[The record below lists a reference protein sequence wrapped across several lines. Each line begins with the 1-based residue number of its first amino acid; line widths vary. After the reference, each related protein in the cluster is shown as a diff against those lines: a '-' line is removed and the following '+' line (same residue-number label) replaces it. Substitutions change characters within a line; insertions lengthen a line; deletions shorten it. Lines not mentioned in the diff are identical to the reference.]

1 MLPIDLFHARAR
13 LSPDAVAVVHG
24 PDALTYGQLHR
35 RSLAVARGLQGLDPQ
50 FGSRVGICCLN
61 HVDHLVAFLA
71 VLAAGKV
78 WVPLY
83 PKNASAEVERGLTST
98 EASIVVADPTGEA
111 LVAGSGVEILRAGGT
126 GSGTLQGLVA
136 AHDGDAPRERLASLH
151 ETQAIKFTGGS
162 TGAPKG
168 VMQPYRAWNT
178 NIVTQIMAWGLRAGD
193 RCLAAAPITHGTST
207 YIMPTLATGGTLVLL
222 DAPRPAEVLET
233 LAEDAIT
240 TTFAPPTM
248 IHTMMREP
256 GAERLSFPALR
267 NLIFGAAPMRAE
279 EIVRAQRL
287 FGPVLA
293 STYGQTEAPQ
303 IATMISAAELEREDR
318 RSSVGRATA
327 LTRVATLDEGGRALP
342 PGEVGEIAIRG
353 DLVMTG
359 YWRQPEKTAE
369 VLRDGWL
376 MTGDL
381 GSLDEEGFLSIKGRS
396 KDVVISGGFN
406 VYPADVEPVLA
417 RHPDVADCAVFGVP
431 DEKWGEAVHAAVEW
445 SGEGA
450 PDPDA
455 VRAWARAELG
465 PVKAPKAVHV
475 YERLPRN
482 PYGKL
487 RKQVLI
493 DDALDRVGIDARSP
507 E

>member
-24 PDALTYGQLHR
+24 GDALTYGQLHR
-35 RSLAVARGLQGLDPQ
+35 RSQAVAAGLQRLDPQ

-83 PKNASAEVERGLTST
+83 PRNTPAELERGLAST
-98 EASIVVADPTGEA
+98 EASLVIADPTGEA
-111 LVAGSGVEILRAGGT
+111 LVSGSDARVLRTGAT
-126 GSGTLQGLVA
+126 GSGTLAGLVEV
-136 AHDGDAPRERLASLH
+136 HDGDAPRGRLVPLH

-168 VMQPYRAWNT
+168 VMQPYRAWNA
-178 NIVTQIMAWGLRAGD
+178 NIVLQIMAWGMRAGD

-222 DAPRPAEVLET
+222 DAPRPAEVLEA
-233 LAEDAIT
+233 LAEAAIT

-248 IHTMMREP
+248 IHMMMREP
-256 GAERLSFPALR
+256 GAGSLTFPALR

-279 EIVRAQRL
+279 EVARAQSV

-303 IATMISAAELEREDR
+303 IATMISAAELERDDR
-318 RSSVGRATA
+318 RASVGRATA
-327 LTRVATLDEGGRALP
+327 LTRVATLDPQGDVLP

-353 DLVMTG
+353 DLVMSG
-359 YWRQPEKTAE
+359 YWREPEKTAE
-369 VLRDGWL
+369 VMRDGWL

-381 GSLDEEGFLSIKGRS
+381 GSLDEEGFLFIRGRL

-406 VYPADVEPVLA
+406 VYPADVEPAIA
-417 RHPDVADCAVFGVP
+417 RQTGVADCAVFGVP
-431 DEKWGEAVHAAVEW
+431 DEKWGEAVHAAIEW
-445 SGEGA
+445 AGPGD
-450 PDPDA
+450 PDPEA
-455 VRAWARAELG
+455 LRVRLRAELG
-465 PVKAPKAVHV
+465 PVKAPKVVHV
-475 YERLPRN
+475 YDRLPRN

-487 RKQVLI
+487 RKQALV
-493 DDALDRVGIDARSP
+493 DDALGRAETDARNRA
-507 E
+507 